1 MKLKSILMLAVTAL
15 LLAGCGSTKEVPY
28 LIDAS
33 SLSQTALNNAAKNMD
48 QPLAPG
54 DLIQIN
60 VSCSQPELVKMF
72 NKTDIIGT
80 TNSNL
85 NNASNENS
93 IFYYLVDSK
102 GNIDFPVL
110 GRLHVGGMT
119 ISATSDYITSQIYP
133 RYITE
138 RPVVEVRLQNFHV
151 YVLGEVKMPGLV
163 KAPNGRLNILEALS
177 MAGDLTIQGR
187 RDNILVVHTNSDGT
201 RQVRTVNLNDANLL
215 VSSDLYLQQND
226 IIYVEPN
233 ASKARSSWQVPP
245 GLTLAFSSLGVAL
258 SIATLVV
265 TLTK

>member
-1 MKLKSILMLAVTAL
+1 MKIKNLLLLTATAL
-15 LLAGCGSTKEVPY
+15 LLTACGSTKEVPY

-33 SLSQTALNNAAKNMD
+33 SLTQSALNNAARNID

-60 VSCSQPELVKMF
+60 VSCTQPELVKMF
-72 NKTDIIGT
+72 NKTELIGNT
-80 TNSNL
+80 SNL
-85 NNASNENS
+85 NNSSNENS
-93 IFYYLVDSK
+93 IYYYLVDSK

-133 RYITE
+133 KYITE
-138 RPVVEVRLQNFHV
+138 RPVVEVRLQNFNV
-151 YVLGEVKMPGLV
+151 YVLGEVKQPGRI

-187 RDNILVVHTNSDGT
+187 RDNIMIVHNNSDGT
-201 RQVRTVNLNDANLL
+201 REVRRVNLNDANLL
-215 VSSDLYLQQND
+215 VSSDLYLRQND
-226 IIYVEPN
+226 IVYVEPN